1 MRNRRREKQRHP
13 DLAPAGCR
21 PRLPGSILAVHLQ
34 CPLADAHVE
43 AAGEVLGDGVH
54 AHRARV
60 AGIALV
66 VVPALRAGIAAGPLL
81 DDACFLPPR
90 DGPLETFAPHG
101 KELGTVVEGSVPHAL
116 SRHLASDVAALVQH
130 DYSPPGGRE
139 LTGGEEAGHASSDHD
154 AGVRPCGVRHAV
166 GPGSPSRRCRG
177 WLASSTGR
185 TPLPFRS
192 VAALSMD
199 RRWIS
204 TVSSIL
210 RA

>member
-1 MRNRRREKQRHP
+1 MP
-13 DLAPAGCR
+13 SAS
-21 PRLPGSILAVHLQ
+21 PRLRPGRSPAV
-34 CPLADAHVE
+34 PARRAHVE

-54 AHRARV
+54 ALRAPV
-60 AGIALV
+60 AGIAVV
-66 VVPALRAGIAAGPLL
+66 VVPALGVGEAAGPLL
-81 DDACFLPPR
+81 DDACFQPPR
-90 DGPLETFAPHG
+90 DGPLETLAPHV

-116 SRHLASDVAALVQH
+116 SRHPASDVAALVQH
-130 DYSPPGGRE
+130 DDSPPGGRE
-139 LTGGEEAGHASSDHD
+139 LTGGEEAGHARPDHD
-154 AGVRPCGVRHAV
+154 AGVRLFGVRHAV
-166 GPGSPSRRCRG
+166 WPGSSLRRCRG